1 MEDSIG
7 LVFRLRHS
15 KILLLLFSLLLLSP
29 VLGACGNSST
39 GVQSSGTC
47 PSVNLLTGA
56 GSTFDFPL
64 FSKMFTE
71 YAQIGCH
78 VQVNYQSVGSGAGK
92 TQFLQ
97 QTVDFGASDGPM
109 TDEELAKSQN
119 GPILHIPVTIG
130 AEAISYNLTSVPG
143 TQHVRFT
150 GPLLAD
156 IYLGKVTS
164 WDDPRLKQLNPDV
177 SLPHQA
183 ITVIHRS
190 DGSGTTAIFTK
201 YLATVSEAWASQVG
215 AGSTV
220 NWPVGVGAKGN
231 EGVAAAVRT
240 TAGAIGYIELAYVLK
255 NNMQYGLVQNRD
267 GAFTQPSLETAKADA
282 ANATNIPADLRFYIV
297 NEPGKD
303 SYPITGYSWVLV
315 YQNQRDPSRGEAL
328 ANLLWWMV
336 HDGQRYAPD
345 LAYVPLPETIVQR
358 DEAQIKK
365 MRCGDQGCYR
375 G

>member
-1 MEDSIG
+1 MCKSTISRLQWRWQTHFCNRPSTSG
-7 LVFRLRHS
+7 LRR
-15 KILLLLFSLLLLSP
+15 P
-29 VLGACGNSST
+29 C
-39 GVQSSGTC
+39 
-47 PSVNLLTGA
+47 
-56 GSTFDFPL
+56 
-64 FSKMFTE
+64 
-71 YAQIGCH
+71 
-78 VQVNYQSVGSGAGK
+78 
-92 TQFLQ
+92 
-97 QTVDFGASDGPM
+97 
-109 TDEELAKSQN
+109 DEEWQKP

-240 TAGAIGYIELAYVLK
+240 TAGAIGYIELQRPEE
-255 NNMQYGLVQNRD
+255 QYAVWPGTKPRWGLH
-267 GAFTQPSLETAKADA
+267 A
-282 ANATNIPADLRFYIV
+282 AL
-297 NEPGKD
+297 PG
-303 SYPITGYSWVLV
+303 S
-315 YQNQRDPSRGEAL
+315 
-328 ANLLWWMV
+328 
-336 HDGQRYAPD
+336 GQS
-345 LAYVPLPETIVQR
+345 
-358 DEAQIKK
+358 
-365 MRCGDQGCYR
+365 
-375 G
+375 